1 MDFYLAE
8 TLKWLGKGTHKLFH
22 AFLTITILI
31 SYGATASGTA
41 LAKLQSVVVPNQ
53 WEPGRNP

>member
-8 TLKWLGKGTHKLFH
+8 TLKQLGKGTHKLFH

-31 SYGATASGTA
+31 SYRAAVSGTA
-41 LAKLQSVVVPNQ
+41 LAKLQLAVVPNQ
-53 WEPGRNP
+53 